1 MQAALEHLIYLWKGC
16 LSSFVPVR
24 SLLRSKVAQGRF
36 GELSPWRDAHSART
50 ESWRGQGEWGAG
62 GWGMATLGS
71 WGEGSWGF
79 EQNLAGQRVLVDQM
93 SCIVGICCPL
103 EREAPG

>member
-24 SLLRSKVAQGRF
+24 SLLRSKVAQGQF
-36 GELSPWRDAHSART
+36 GELSPWRDAHSEWT
-50 ESWRGQGEWGAG
+50 ESWRGQGEWRAG
-62 GWGMATLGS
+62 GWGMATLGG

-93 SCIVGICCPL
+93 SRIVDICCPL